1 LPISWNGSLVVL
13 SVLIAMFGSF
23 TALSHA
29 ERMRE
34 STGRQARAW
43 MLAGGVTL
51 GMAVWS
57 MHFIGMLAFH
67 LPIPLAYDTELTFIS
82 ALPAIAAALLGFH
95 LLRSPELQF
104 RKVLVGGFFMG
115 LGITAMHYTGMAALK
130 MQPAISYDP
139 TTFVLS
145 VVIAIT
151 AAIGAML
158 IVYAG
163 EKTGLHPLIQHL
175 LGAVIMGF
183 AIAGMHYTGMA
194 AAHFAPNSVC
204 LVGGV
209 KMDPNLLALMVTLGC
224 LGLFSTGGFANSLD
238 RHIAL
243 DKLRLA
249 HAQLEASQKEL
260 QIAASAFD
268 VQEGV
273 MIADASHVILR
284 INPSFTKQMGYGA
297 KEVLGKTVEFLISER
312 HDEEFYPGLLQAL
325 QEEERWLGEVW
336 IRHQN
341 GLINPY
347 RLTITAVTNP
357 DGITTH
363 YVAAFSD
370 IREFK
375 EAQENILQL
384 AFHDPLTQLPN
395 RRLFHDRLEQ
405 EITRAR
411 RSNLKLALLFI
422 DLDHFKE
429 VNDTLGHDMGDILL
443 KEAALRLGGC
453 LRASDTVA
461 RQGGDEFTV
470 ILPDLPDIESVEHVV
485 QALLHKMSLP
495 FHLKDHISYITAS
508 IGIAFYPEDAT
519 DATQLMKSA
528 DQAMYD
534 AKHHGGNRARYF
546 TQSMQTV
553 ADARMAIANDLHTA
567 LAENQF
573 RVYYQPII
581 ELNSGAICKAE
592 ALIRWMHPTRGNIC
606 PTEFIPIAED
616 TGLIVEIGDWVFR
629 EAARQTA
636 VMRATYE
643 PRFQTSVNVSPVH
656 FYTAHDYHVDWFDY
670 LSEIGLPGQS
680 LVLEITEGLLMDA
693 NESVNKQ
700 LLEFRD
706 AGLELSL
713 DDFGTGYSSLSYLKK
728 FDVDYLKIDR
738 SFVSNLT
745 EGSDDLV
752 ICEAM
757 IVMAHKLG
765 MKVIAEGIETNE
777 QRDILLNAGCDYG
790 QGYLFSE
797 PVSMDEFSRFYAR
810 TLA

>member
-1 LPISWNGSLVVL
+1 MPISWNGSLIVL
-13 SVLIAMFGSF
+13 SVLIAMLGSF

-34 STGRQARAW
+34 STGRQAKAW

-67 LPIPLAYDTELTFIS
+67 LPIPIAYDTLLTFIS

-95 LLRSPELQF
+95 LLRSPKLQLG
-104 RKVLVGGFFMG
+104 KVLIGGFFMG

-130 MQPAISYDP
+130 MQPAISYHP
-139 TTFVLS
+139 TILALS
-145 VVIAIT
+145 IVIAIT
-151 AAIGAML
+151 AAIGALL

-183 AIAGMHYTGMA
+183 AIAGMHYTAMA
-194 AAHFAPNSVC
+194 AANFAPNSVC
-204 LVGGV
+204 LVGGLE
-209 KMDPNLLALMVTLGC
+209 MDPNLLALMVTLGC
-224 LGLFSTGGFANSLD
+224 LGLFSIGGFANSLD
-238 RHIAL
+238 RHMAL

-249 HAQLEASQKEL
+249 HDQLESSQKEL
-260 QIAASAFD
+260 QISASAFE

-273 MIADASHVILR
+273 MITDANNTILR
-284 INPSFTKQMGYGA
+284 VNQSFSKLIGYSA
-297 KEVLGKTVEFLISER
+297 EEVVGKTAEFLISER
-312 HDEEFYPGLLQAL
+312 HDEQFYEGMLQAL
-325 QEEERWLGEVW
+325 QNEKYWLGEVW
-336 IRHQN
+336 IRHKDEV
-341 GLINPY
+341 INPY
-347 RLTITAVTNP
+347 RLTITIVSNP
-357 DGITTH
+357 DGRTTN

-375 EAQENILQL
+375 EAQENILLL

-405 EITRAR
+405 ELTRAG
-411 RSNLKLALLFI
+411 RSSLNLALLFI

-429 VNDTLGHDMGDILL
+429 INDTLGHDMGDILL
-443 KEAALRLGGC
+443 KEAAFRLGGC

-470 ILPDLPDIESVEHVV
+470 ILPDLHDTESVEHVV
-485 QALLHKMSLP
+485 QALLYKMSQP
-495 FHLKDHISYITAS
+495 FQLKDQTAYITAS
-508 IGIAFYPEDAT
+508 IGIAFFPEDAA

-528 DQAMYD
+528 DQAMYT
-534 AKHHGGNRARYF
+534 AKNQGGNRSRYF
-546 TQSMQTV
+546 TQSMQTL
-553 ADARMAIANDLHTA
+553 ADARMSIANDLHTA

-573 RVYYQPII
+573 SVHYQPII
-581 ELNSGAICKAE
+581 ELKTGAIHKAE
-592 ALIRWMHPTRGNIC
+592 ALIRWQHPSRGNIS
-606 PTEFIPIAED
+606 PAEFIPIAED

-636 VMRATYE
+636 KLRATHD

-656 FYTAHDYHVDWFDY
+656 FYNANDYHEDWFEY
-670 LSEIGLPGQS
+670 LNELGLPGES
-680 LVLEITEGLLMDA
+680 LVIEITEGLLMDSSA
-693 NESVNKQ
+693 SIYKQ
-700 LLEFRD
+700 LLDFRT

-745 EGSDDLV
+745 EGSDDLA

-757 IVMAHKLG
+757 IVMAHRLG
-765 MKVIAEGIETNE
+765 MKVIAEGIETAE

-790 QGYLFSE
+790 QGFLFSK
-797 PVSMDEFSRFYAR
+797 PVPIDEFPRHSHS
-810 TLA
+810 LA

>member
-1 LPISWNGSLVVL
+1 MPIIWNGGLVVL

-34 STGRQARAW
+34 STGRQAQAW

-67 LPIPLAYDTELTFIS
+67 LPIPIAYDNYLTFIS
-82 ALPAIAAALLGFH
+82 ALPAIGAALLGFH
-95 LLRSPELQF
+95 LLRSPQLQF
-104 RKVLVGGFFMG
+104 KKVLVGGFFMG
-115 LGITAMHYTGMAALK
+115 LGITVMHYTGMAALK
-130 MQPAISYDP
+130 MEPAISYDP

-163 EKTGLHPLIQHL
+163 EKTKLHPLLQHL
-175 LGAVIMGF
+175 FGAIIMGF
-183 AIAGMHYTGMA
+183 AIAGMHYTAMA
-194 AAHFAPNSVC
+194 AAHFAPDSVC
-204 LVGGV
+204 LVGGEI
-209 KMDPNLLALMVTLGC
+209 DPHLLALVVTLGC
-224 LGLFSTGGFANSLD
+224 LGLFSIGGFANSLD
-238 RHIAL
+238 RHLAL

-249 HAQLEASQKEL
+249 HAQLESSQNEL
-260 QIAASAFD
+260 QIAASAFE

-273 MIADASHVILR
+273 MIADANNTILR
-284 INPSFTKQMGYGA
+284 VNQSFTKQMGYSSE
-297 KEVLGKTVEFLISER
+297 EVMGKTAEFLISER
-312 HDEEFYPGLLQAL
+312 HDEQFYKDLLLAL
-325 QEEERWLGEVW
+325 RAENYWLGEVW
-336 IRHQN
+336 IRHKD
-341 GLINPY
+341 GLVNPY
-347 RLTITAVTNP
+347 RLTITAVTDP
-357 DGITTH
+357 GGLTTN

-375 EAQENILQL
+375 EAQESILLL
-384 AFHDPLTQLPN
+384 AFNDPLTQLPN

-405 EITRAR
+405 EITRAK
-411 RSNLKLALLFI
+411 RSSLKLALLFI

-443 KEAALRLGGC
+443 KEAALRLNHC

-495 FHLKDHISYITAS
+495 FHLKEHTTYITAS
-508 IGIAFYPEDAT
+508 IGIAFFPEDAT

-534 AKHHGGNRARYF
+534 AKHHGGNRSRYF

-573 RVYYQPII
+573 RVYYQPIV
-581 ELNSGAICKAE
+581 ELNSGAVYKAE

-606 PTEFIPIAED
+606 PSEFIPIAED

-636 VMRATYE
+636 MLRATYE

-656 FYTAHDYHVDWFDY
+656 FYNARDYHVDWFEY
-670 LSEIGLPGQS
+670 LSSIGLPGQS
-680 LVLEITEGLLMDA
+680 LALEITEGLLMDV
-693 NESVNKQ
+693 NDSINKQ
-700 LLEFRD
+700 LLDFRD

-745 EGSDDLV
+745 EDSDDAVL
-752 ICEAM
+752 CEAM

-765 MKVIAEGIETNE
+765 IKVIAEGIETNE

>member
-1 LPISWNGSLVVL
+1 
-13 SVLIAMFGSF
+13 MFGSF

-34 STGRQARAW
+34 STGRQATAW
-43 MLAGGVTL
+43 MIAGGVTL

-67 LPIPLAYDTELTFIS
+67 LPIPIAYDTLLTFLS

-95 LLRSPELQF
+95 LLRSPRLQLG
-104 RKVLVGGFFMG
+104 KVMVGGFFMG
-115 LGITAMHYTGMAALK
+115 MGITAMHYTGMAALK

-139 TTFVLS
+139 TIFVLS

-151 AAIGAML
+151 AAIGALL
-158 IVYAG
+158 IVYIG
-163 EKTGLHPLIQHL
+163 EKTGLHPLVQHL
-175 LGAVIMGF
+175 FGAVIMGF
-183 AIAGMHYTGMA
+183 AIAGMHYTAMA
-194 AAHFAPNSVC
+194 AANFAPNSVC
-204 LVGGV
+204 LVSSREI
-209 KMDPNLLALMVTLGC
+209 DPHLLALMVTLGC
-224 LGLFSTGGFANSLD
+224 LGLFSLGGFANSFD
-238 RHIAL
+238 RHMAL
-243 DKLRLA
+243 DKLRQA
-249 HAQLEASQKEL
+249 HAQLESSQKEL
-260 QIAASAFD
+260 QISASAFE

-273 MIADASHVILR
+273 VIMDADGNILR
-284 INPSFTKQMGYGA
+284 ANQSFSELMGYSA
-297 KEVLGKTVEFLISER
+297 EEVLGRTAELLMSER
-312 HDEEFYPGLLQAL
+312 HDGQFYAGMLKAL
-325 QEEERWLGEVW
+325 QDEKYWLGEIW
-336 IRHQN
+336 IKHKD
-341 GLINPY
+341 GVINPY

-357 DGITTH
+357 DGKATN

-384 AFHDPLTQLPN
+384 AFNDPLTQLPN
-395 RRLFHDRLEQ
+395 RRLFYDRLEQ
-405 EITRAR
+405 EITRAG
-411 RSNLKLALLFI
+411 RSSLKLALLFI

-443 KEAALRLGGC
+443 KDAALRLSRC

-461 RQGGDEFTV
+461 RQGGDEFTI
-470 ILPDLPDIESVEHVV
+470 ILPDLYDVEDVQHVV
-485 QALLHKMSLP
+485 QALLYEMSQP
-495 FHLKDHISYITAS
+495 FHLKEQTVYVTAS
-508 IGIAFYPEDAT
+508 IGIAFFPEDAM
-519 DATQLMKSA
+519 DATHLMKSA
-528 DQAMYD
+528 DQAMYT

-546 TQSMQTV
+546 TQSMQTL
-553 ADARMAIANDLHTA
+553 ADVRMAIANDLHTA

-573 RVYYQPII
+573 RVHYQPII
-581 ELNSGAICKAE
+581 ELTTGAIHKAE
-592 ALIRWMHPTRGNIC
+592 ALIRWLHPVRGNIS
-606 PTEFIPIAED
+606 PAEFIPIAEE

-636 VMRATYE
+636 IFRATHD

-656 FYTAHDYHVDWFDY
+656 FYNAHDYHDDWFEY
-670 LSEIGLPGQS
+670 LNEIGLPGES
-680 LVLEITEGLLMDA
+680 LVIEITEGLLMDTS
-693 NESVNKQ
+693 ESIYKQ
-700 LLEFRD
+700 LLDFRN

-745 EGSDDLV
+745 ADSDDLA

-765 MKVIAEGIETNE
+765 MKVIAEGIETVE

-790 QGYLFSE
+790 QGFLFSK
-797 PVSMDEFSRFYAR
+797 PVPIDEFPRFYSHS
-810 TLA
+810 LA